1 VKKDLN
7 RRASRS
13 ALVPGAIDV
22 LRRKSLKLTG
32 PRRAI
37 LNLLEGGKHPLTV
50 REIHSGLSRG
60 DSNLV
65 TVYRSLHL
73 LEAMG
78 LVKRYDFGDG
88 IARFELLN
96 EGDDG
101 HHHHLICRGCR
112 RVVEI
117 DDCFPREVEEA
128 IAAKNC
134 FKAVTHKLEFFG
146 LCPACQGPK
155 N

>member
-1 VKKDLN
+1 VKKDLKP
-7 RRASRS
+7 RASS
-13 ALVPGAIDV
+13 STLVPPAIEV

-32 PRRAI
+32 PRRAV
-37 LNLLEGGKHPLTV
+37 LKLLEVEKHPLTV
-50 REIHSGLSRG
+50 REIHSGLARG

-73 LEAMG
+73 LEATGM
-78 LVKRYDFGDG
+78 VKRYDFGDG
-88 IARFELLN
+88 IARFELLR

-128 IAAKNC
+128 IAAKNG

-146 LCPACQGPK
+146 LCPACQGSK